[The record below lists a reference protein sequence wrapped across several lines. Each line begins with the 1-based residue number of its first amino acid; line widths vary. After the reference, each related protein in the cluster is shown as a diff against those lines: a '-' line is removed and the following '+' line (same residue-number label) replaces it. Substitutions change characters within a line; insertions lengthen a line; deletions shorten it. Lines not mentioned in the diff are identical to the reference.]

1 MATARQMEANRLN
14 AKNSTGPKTPEGK
27 AKSSMN
33 RLTHGFASSSFITPE
48 ENGHEFIAL
57 LDDLTAEHRPMT
69 PTEQILVEKMAQNH
83 WLTQRALNLQGEA
96 FLALSLDGQS
106 SAVPA
111 NLGLLIRYHTAAERA
126 FHRAHNEL
134 VKVQK
139 ERRNSEIG
147 FEPQES
153 PEPADIPPA
162 PPKTGPKTAPMND
175 ETTPSDEKI
184 VPETPK
190 AFKKAA

>member
-1 MATARQMEANRLN
+1 
-14 AKNSTGPKTPEGK
+14 
-27 AKSSMN
+27 MN

-57 LDDLTAEHRPMT
+57 LDDLTAEHLPMT

-134 VKVQK
+134 VKSRK
-139 ERRNSEIG
+139 EREKSEIG
-147 FEPQES
+147 FEPQKAS
-153 PEPADIPPA
+153 QPPKPADPEPPQPPL
-162 PPKTGPKTAPMND
+162 D
-175 ETTPSDEKI
+175 YQI
-184 VPETPK
+184 VPDLTYQTPK
-190 AFKKAA
+190 AAARAATFPQAA